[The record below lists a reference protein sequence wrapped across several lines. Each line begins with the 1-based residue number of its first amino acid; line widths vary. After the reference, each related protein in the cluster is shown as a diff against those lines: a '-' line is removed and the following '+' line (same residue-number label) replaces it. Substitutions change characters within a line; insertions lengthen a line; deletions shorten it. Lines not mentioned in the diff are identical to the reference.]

1 MPESFGARLRQQ
13 REARQI
19 DLVAISEQT
28 KIKLALLEALEHDDV
43 SHWPSGIFRRAYI
56 RAYAQFI
63 GLDPDAC
70 CASSSRCIPIPATP
84 SSHRSPAPPQ
94 PRRSMRSTPPRCA
107 SAASSAPR
115 WDR

>member
-56 RAYAQFI
+56 RAYGQFI
-63 GLDPDAC
+63 GLDPDAILREFLEVHPDPSDQIV
-70 CASSSRCIPIPATP
+70 SSA
-84 SSHRSPAPPQ
+84 ADA
-94 PRRSMRSTPPRCA
+94 A
-107 SAASSAPR
+107 SAEEQYARQAPSM
-115 WDR
+115 

>member
-28 KIKLALLEALEHDDV
+28 KIKLALLEALENGDV

-63 GLDPDAC
+63 GLDPDALLREFLEVHPDPGD
-70 CASSSRCIPIPATP
+70 AIV
-84 SSHRSPAPPQ
+84 
-94 PRRSMRSTPPRCA
+94 A
-107 SAASSAPR
+107 SAADAAAAEEA
-115 WDR
+115 

>member
-19 DLVAISEQT
+19 DLFAISEQT
-28 KIKLALLEALEHDDV
+28 KIKLALLEALEKDDV

-63 GLDPDAC
+63 GLDLNKHTSAHLFR
-70 CASSSRCIPIPATP
+70 AVHEGIAFAHRCV
-84 SSHRSPAPPQ
+84 
-94 PRRSMRSTPPRCA
+94 
-107 SAASSAPR
+107 
-115 WDR
+115 